1 MGQRLKHNWTGAGN
15 FISVCRVIEKG
26 EKQKERK
33 LVLVV
38 ACFGSKHWTH
48 NVRGKG
54 GKQEL
59 AALGL
64 GLLLATDALS
74 LVAAGGLALGSL
86 GLMGEGKVWGYKFF
100 N

>member
-1 MGQRLKHNWTGAGN
+1 MLWIQTLDIQRSGG
-15 FISVCRVIEKG
+15 
-26 EKQKERK
+26 
-33 LVLVV
+33 
-38 ACFGSKHWTH
+38 
-48 NVRGKG
+48 RGR
-54 GKQEL
+54 KQEL